1 MAGEA
6 EHFRDCFRGWL
17 SMDKDAE
24 YDLDRFGGRL
34 AGVCFI
40 DDGGSENV
48 DLGCRSEQ
56 LKPSGS
62 HDLSNSVGDCKI

>member
-1 MAGEA
+1 
-6 EHFRDCFRGWL
+6 
-17 SMDKDAE
+17 MDKDAE